1 MIKHCLKVAFRN
13 LAKYRTQTLI
23 SIIGLSVGFTCFALS
38 VLWIRYEMTYDTF
51 HEGAER
57 IYLAGTRF
65 HLMGDGFS
73 RYSSTY
79 LADYIAKNC
88 PEVEKAC
95 HLEYSYGNSVKY
107 EDTEF
112 EMLSLKVDSNFISMF
127 NTTALKGDNRL
138 RLDEG
143 QMAITEKAARKIFGK
158 EDPIGKRLLIPNE
171 NNTEMT
177 IVAVVESWKG
187 HSQFPFDILLPFY
200 DPEPHW
206 GRQRCNTLFRVYPGS
221 NIDALEERLA
231 KFEVQ
236 QGGHTYPG
244 STPIAL
250 LSTLRSTHP
259 TDDIN
264 VKLEHIRLFAII
276 GALVIICGLCNYLTM
291 LITRIRMRKRELAL
305 RKVNGA
311 SDGSLLTLLL
321 SELILMLAISFG
333 GGIMLIELI
342 LPAFKQMS
350 QINESTP
357 FFYKEV
363 MVYMLSLIVITI
375 GIASLLIKYVSKR
388 NLLDS
393 ISYKSNLHFS
403 GWFYKGSILF
413 QLFISIGFV
422 FCTLVMMKQLN
433 YLLNTKELG
442 LDRHNVGVIING
454 RGMENVPVE
463 RILDQIPE
471 VTKRLHGFYTP
482 IPKNVF
488 GTLRVKNWDGK
499 NEEQYIDVEDEV
511 INQEYANFFGIELL
525 EGSMLSE
532 KDGEEM
538 VVVNEATVKAFGW
551 KNPIG
556 KKIRDYTIKGV
567 IKDISYNAPIHPVAP
582 AMFSYS
588 KGEERRHCIFRVQEG
603 SWDVVTQKLEE
614 EIRKVNPDSNYT
626 LLNMDKVYDDYMKSE
641 ETLSKLLGMV
651 SCVCIVIAVFGIF
664 SLVTLSCQQR
674 RKEIAIRKVNG
685 ANIRIILNLFF
696 KEYLFLLVI
705 ASCIAFPIGYVIMK
719 HWLEGYVKQTPVN
732 LWIYIGIFIGMLL
745 VIFLSII
752 WRVWKAASQNPAE
765 VIKSE

>member
-1 MIKHCLKVAFRN
+1 MIKHYLKVAFRN
-13 LAKYRTQTLI
+13 LAKYKVQ
-23 SIIGLSVGFTCFALS
+23 SIVSILGLATGFVCFALS
-38 VLWIRYEMTYDTF
+38 ALWIRYEMTYDTF

-65 HLMGDGFS
+65 RLMGDGFS

-79 LADYIAKNC
+79 LADYIEKNC
-88 PEVEKAC
+88 PEAEKAC

-127 NTTALKGDNRL
+127 NITVLKGGSSL

-143 QMAITEKAARKIFGK
+143 QIAITEKAAREIFGT

-171 NNTEMT
+171 NNAEMT

-200 DPEPHW
+200 DPEPNW

-231 KFEVQ
+231 KYEVQ
-236 QGGHTYPG
+236 QGSNTYPE

-259 TDDIN
+259 TNDIN
-264 VKLEHIRLFAII
+264 VKLEHIRLFAVI

-350 QINESTP
+350 QINESAP

-488 GTLRVKNWDGK
+488 GTLRVKNWEVK
-499 NEEQYIDVEDEV
+499 NEEQYIDIEDEV
-511 INQEYANFFGIELL
+511 INQEYADFFGIELL

-538 VVVNEATVKAFGW
+538 IVVNEATVKAFGW
-551 KNPIG
+551 ENPIG
-556 KKIRDYTIKGV
+556 KKILDYTIKGV

-588 KGEERRHCIFRVQEG
+588 KGKERRHCIFRVQEG
-603 SWDVVTQKLEE
+603 SWDIVTQKLEE
-614 EIRKVNPDSNYT
+614 EIRKVNTDSNYT

-641 ETLSKLLGMV
+641 ETLSRLLGMV

-685 ANIRIILNLFF
+685 ANIRIIFNLFF
-696 KEYLFLLVI
+696 KEYLFLHVI
-705 ASCIAFPIGYVIMK
+705 ASCIAFPLGYVIMK
-719 HWLEGYVKQTPVN
+719 HWLEGYVKQTPIN
-732 LWIYIGIFIGMLL
+732 LWIYGGIFIGMLL
-745 VIFLSII
+745 IIFLSII
-752 WRVWKAASQNPAE
+752 WRVWKAARQNPAE

>member
-1 MIKHCLKVAFRN
+1 
-13 LAKYRTQTLI
+13 
-23 SIIGLSVGFTCFALS
+23 
-38 VLWIRYEMTYDTF
+38 
-51 HEGAER
+51 
-57 IYLAGTRF
+57 
-65 HLMGDGFS
+65 
-73 RYSSTY
+73 
-79 LADYIAKNC
+79 
-88 PEVEKAC
+88 
-95 HLEYSYGNSVKY
+95 
-107 EDTEF
+107 
-112 EMLSLKVDSNFISMF
+112 
-127 NTTALKGDNRL
+127 
-138 RLDEG
+138 
-143 QMAITEKAARKIFGK
+143 
-158 EDPIGKRLLIPNE
+158 
-171 NNTEMT
+171 
-177 IVAVVESWKG
+177 
-187 HSQFPFDILLPFY
+187 
-200 DPEPHW
+200 
-206 GRQRCNTLFRVYPGS
+206 
-221 NIDALEERLA
+221 
-231 KFEVQ
+231 
-236 QGGHTYPG
+236 
-244 STPIAL
+244 
-250 LSTLRSTHP
+250 
-259 TDDIN
+259 
-264 VKLEHIRLFAII
+264 
-276 GALVIICGLCNYLTM
+276 
-291 LITRIRMRKRELAL
+291 MRKRELAL

-393 ISYKSNLHFS
+393 IIYKSNLHFS

-499 NEEQYIDVEDEV
+499 NEEQYIDIEDEV
-511 INQEYANFFGIELL
+511 INQEYADFFGIELL

-582 AMFSYS
+582 AIFSYS
-588 KGEERRHCIFRVQEG
+588 KGKERRHCIFRVQEG
-603 SWDVVTQKLEE
+603 SWDVVNQKLEE

-732 LWIYIGIFIGMLL
+732 LWIYIAIFVAMLL
-745 VIFLSII
+745 VIFLSIV